1 MAKTE
6 HDPRTKTDLHMASHL
21 EDFAADRLDPDLEQ
35 EVESH
40 LLVCDDCFAA
50 YVALLVRRD

>member
-6 HDPRTKTDLHMASHL
+6 HDPRTKCDVHLASCL
-21 EDFAADRLDPDLEQ
+21 EDFAADRLDPARDD
-35 EVESH
+35 EVEAH